1 MFISSAMAATT
12 DAAQGA
18 AEAGG
23 VFPPFDSSTYAS
35 QLFWLAISFGVFYWL
50 MNKILVPRIGGIL
63 ETRQSRIA
71 EDLAKAQEL
80 KDDTDNAMA
89 AYEQELATAKANANE
104 IGTKARD
111 KAKAEA
117 EAEQA
122 RIEADLADKMKAAE
136 TRISEVR
143 TSAMAEVGTI
153 AKDATGSI
161 IEQLIGA
168 KVTAADLKKVIAATG
183 K

>member
-1 MFISSAMAATT
+1 MFISTAMAATT
-12 DAAQGA
+12 EAAHDAAEG
-18 AEAGG
+18 GG

-35 QLFWLAISFGVFYWL
+35 QLFWLALSFGVFYWL
-50 MNKILVPRIGGIL
+50 MNKVLVPRIGGIL

-80 KDDTDNAMA
+80 KDEADNALA
-89 AYEQELATAKANANE
+89 AYEQELATAKMNANE

-117 EAEQA
+117 DAEQA
-122 RIEADLADKMKAAE
+122 RIEADLAEKLASAE
-136 TRISEVR
+136 TRITEVR
-143 TSAMAEVGTI
+143 SAAMAEVGTI
-153 AKDATGSI
+153 AKDATSTI
-161 IEQLIGA
+161 LERLIGA
-168 KVTAADLKKVIAATG
+168 KATEADLKKVIASTG

>member
-1 MFISSAMAATT
+1 MFISTAMAATT
-12 DAAQGA
+12 EGA
-18 AEAGG
+18 AEASG

-35 QLFWLAISFGVFYWL
+35 QLFWLAVSFGVFYWL
-50 MNKILVPRIGGIL
+50 MNKVLVPRIGGIL

-80 KDDTDNAMA
+80 KSEADNAIA

-104 IGTKARD
+104 IGAKARD

-117 EAEQA
+117 DAEQA
-122 RIEADLADKMKAAE
+122 KIEADLAAKLDAAE
-136 TRISEVR
+136 ARIQDVR
-143 TSAMAEVGTI
+143 TAAMAEVGTI
-153 AKDATGSI
+153 AKDATGTI
-161 IEQLIGA
+161 LEQLIGA
-168 KVTAADLKKVIAATG
+168 KVTAADLKKVIAASG

>member
-1 MFISSAMAATT
+1 MFISTAMAATT
-12 DAAQGA
+12 DAAHGA
-18 AEAGG
+18 GDAAG
-23 VFPPFDSSTYAS
+23 VFPPFDSSTFAS
-35 QLFWLAISFGVFYWL
+35 QLFWLALTFGVFYWL

-80 KDDTDNAMA
+80 KDDADAALA
-89 AYEQELATAKANANE
+89 AYEQELANAKANANE

-117 EAEQA
+117 EAEQS
-122 RIEADLADKMKAAE
+122 RVEAELADKMAQAE
-136 TRISEVR
+136 TRIAQVR
-143 TSAMAEVGTI
+143 ASAMAEVGTI
-153 AKDATGSI
+153 ASDATGSI
-161 IEQLIGA
+161 LEQLIGA
-168 KVTAADLKKVIAATG
+168 KATAADLKKALAAGG